1 MNGWDQRYDFYKNS
15 FAENIRD
22 KITAVYAEK
31 NGRNICYF
39 YEKRHFSQKIGENC
53 PK

>member
-1 MNGWDQRYDFYKNS
+1 MIFIRTVSPK
-15 FAENIRD
+15 NIRD